1 MGLSEFA
8 VKRPIAML
16 MVFVGLII
24 IGGISLTRLS
34 VELMPNASYGIV
46 TVKINVRG
54 GMPPEDIESLVT
66 RPVEEAVSP
75 VKHLKHI
82 ISTSKK
88 ESSTVMLT
96 FEPGTN
102 MKFAALEVREKIGQI
117 RNKLPDEIEK
127 PVIERYDESDFPITI
142 LALTGTGYTPE
153 MLRKIAEERM
163 KEQLSR
169 INGVANVEVRGGRER
184 KILVEI
190 DQARLQAYNLPIKK
204 VIAILNLSNLN
215 LLTGSID
222 KRKYRYLVRTMGEF
236 RNVEEIKK
244 LGIIVTPGGSIIRL
258 EDIADV
264 KDSYLEPE
272 AYARLNARP
281 VTALYIHKESTANTV
296 RVSGAIK
303 KELEKI
309 KLNLPGEVNIVTVS
323 DQAIF
328 IKQSIKTVWGSLLF
342 GAFLAGA
349 ILFLFLKDLRHIF
362 VIVAVIP
369 ISVMVAFS
377 LMYFRKITLNVMTLS
392 GLALGIGMLLD
403 NSIVVLENIFKH
415 KTKLAKEDDQ
425 SIQEGIES
433 QPSQKE
439 IPVKATREVI
449 LPIVAGTITT
459 LVVFLPIV
467 FINKQVEILYSGLAL
482 TVTFSLV
489 ASLFVALTLVPLL
502 SSRIPL
508 HAGRKGPV
516 SKGPAHEGRLRKFFG
531 LLRHG
536 NDRENY
542 GDDAENY
549 GEEGV
554 KSEAPSEFS
563 NEVYGEG
570 KQEPSPEEKLPSPQ
584 SWKRKFSLNFPKLHN
599 LYQKTLDFV
608 LRKRY
613 IAIAGLV
620 FLFLLSL
627 IIYRNFLEKDYMG
640 TTEQSEFTI
649 FVELPSG
656 SKLEI
661 SDQVVAEVESMLTT
675 IPEIKEVTKTV
686 TARVEG
692 WSSKVYVTLLP
703 RSERARTVQEVIDTL
718 RPRVSKIGEVYDTFI
733 YFSEPQSASE
743 VFLDVYGYDY
753 NVLRDLAI
761 SLAKSMGTVAGL
773 ADVKLRYKPGRPE
786 MRFNVDKQ
794 RSAYFGLSVRDIA
807 EITHAQMRGLRATY
821 FHDKARQVETIARL
835 DERHRRDFEDLRKLT
850 LDTPSGA
857 QIYLE
862 QIVDFNFA
870 LSPSE
875 IWRKDKNRMIQ
886 VSAHR
891 GRLTLG
897 TAVDRI
903 KKSLAQIKPP
913 KDYYYEFSGD
923 YQEMVQNEKEFKF
936 ALGVMVILV
945 FIVLASL
952 FESYSQPLIIMV
964 TVPMAV
970 IGAIL
975 ALFITHKPV
984 TMGVF
989 IGLIML
995 GGIAVNNAIILVDR
1009 INHLRRKEEDSLVGN
1024 NLNGGEI
1031 LRREP
1036 LKAVLQAGGDRLR
1049 PILMTSLTTI
1059 LGLLPMALDRSEG
1072 SSLWSPLAITV
1083 IGGLAAS
1090 TILTLFIV
1098 PAFYMIFED
1107 LKKLIRLTN
1116 GA

>member
-8 VKRPIAML
+8 VKRPIAIL
-16 MVFVGLII
+16 MVSLGLII
-24 IGGISLTRLS
+24 IGGISLTHLS

-46 TVKINVRG
+46 TIKIDVRG

-66 RPVEEAVSP
+66 RPVEEVVSS

-88 ESSTVMLT
+88 ESSTVTLT

-102 MKFAALEVREKIGQI
+102 MKFAALEVREKVGQI
-117 RNKLPDEIEK
+117 KNKLPEEIEK
-127 PVIERYDESDFPITI
+127 PVIERYEESDFPIMI

-153 MLRKIAEERM
+153 MLRKIAEEKM
-163 KEQLSR
+163 KERLSR
-169 INGVANVEVRGGRER
+169 ITGVANVEVRGGRER

-204 VIAILNLSNLN
+204 VIGILNLSNLN

-222 KRKYRYLVRTMGEF
+222 KRKYRCLVRTMGEF
-236 RNVEEIKK
+236 KNIEEIKK

-272 AYARLNARP
+272 AYARLDTRP

-296 RVSGAIK
+296 RVSEAIE

-309 KLNLPGEVNIVTVS
+309 NLILPGEVNIVTVS
-323 DQAIF
+323 NQAIF
-328 IKQSIKTVWGSLLF
+328 IKQSIKTVWGSLLL
-342 GAFLAGA
+342 GAFLSGA
-349 ILFLFLKDLRHIF
+349 ILFLFLKDIRHIF
-362 VIVAVIP
+362 IIVVVIP

-392 GLALGIGMLLD
+392 GLALGIGMLVD

-415 KTKLAKEDDQ
+415 KERLARESNQSSKEVTG
-425 SIQEGIES
+425 SEA
-433 QPSQKE
+433 SQKE
-439 IPVKATREVI
+439 LCIKASQEVI
-449 LPIVAGTITT
+449 IPIVAGTVTT

-489 ASLFVALTLVPLL
+489 ASLFVALTVVPLL

-508 HAGRKGPV
+508 YRK
-516 SKGPAHEGRLRKFFG
+516 SKE
-531 LLRHG
+531 
-536 NDRENY
+536 ENY
-542 GDDAENY
+542 QEDELPF
-549 GEEGV
+549 
-554 KSEAPSEFS
+554 SESR
-563 NEVYGEG
+563 
-570 KQEPSPEEKLPSPQ
+570 
-584 SWKRKFSLNFPKLHN
+584 KRKFIWKLPKLHN
-599 LYQKTLDFV
+599 FYRKYRKTVAFT

-613 IAIAGLV
+613 IAIGSLI

-627 IIYRNFLEKDYMG
+627 LVYRNFLEKDYMG

-656 SKLEI
+656 AKLEI
-661 SDQVVAEVESMLTT
+661 SDQVVSEVESLLTT
-675 IPEIKEVTKTV
+675 IPEIKAVTKTV

-692 WSSKVYVTLLP
+692 WSSKVYVTLVP
-703 RSERARTVQEVIDTL
+703 QSERARTVQEVIDSL
-718 RPRVSKIGEVYDTFI
+718 RPKVKKIGEIYDTFI

-753 NVLRDLAI
+753 DILRDLAI

-794 RSAYFGLSVRDIA
+794 RAAYFGLSVKDIA

-835 DERHRRDFEDLRKLT
+835 DERHRRDFEDLKKLT

-862 QIVDFNFA
+862 QVADFNFA

-875 IWRKDKNRMIQ
+875 IWRKDKSRMIQ

-891 GRLTLG
+891 GRLALG
-897 TAVDRI
+897 TAVENI
-903 KKSLAQIKPP
+903 KKSLAHIKPP
-913 KDYYYEFSGD
+913 KDYYFEFGGD

-936 ALGVMVILV
+936 ALYVMVLLV

-964 TVPMAV
+964 TVPMAA

-989 IGLIML
+989 IGLIIL
-995 GGIAVNNAIILVDR
+995 GGVVVNNAIILVDR
-1009 INHLRRKEEDSLVGN
+1009 INHLIRKEEGVLLGTT
-1024 NLNGGEI
+1024 LNGEEL
-1031 LRREP
+1031 LRRKS
-1036 LKAVLQAGGDRLR
+1036 LKAVLKAGEDRLR
-1049 PILMTSLTTI
+1049 PILMTTLTTI

-1083 IGGLAAS
+1083 IGGLTTS

-1107 LKKLIRLTN
+1107 IKKVIPLTYRDWKVFARQALRLLPF
-1116 GA
+1116 

>member
-8 VKRPIAML
+8 VKRPIAIL
-16 MVFVGLII
+16 MVFLGLII
-24 IGGISLTRLS
+24 IGAISLLHLS

-46 TVKINVRG
+46 TVKIDVRG

-66 RPVEEAVSP
+66 RPIEEAVSS

-88 ESSTVMLT
+88 ESSTVTLT

-102 MKFAALEVREKIGQI
+102 MKFAALEVREKVGQI
-117 RNKLPDEIEK
+117 KNKLPEEIEK
-127 PVIERYDESDFPITI
+127 PVIERYDEADFPIMI
-142 LALTGTGYTPE
+142 LALTGSGYTPE
-153 MLRKIAEERM
+153 TLRKIAEEKM
-163 KEQLSR
+163 KERLSR
-169 INGVANVEVRGGRER
+169 ISGVANVEVRGGRER

-204 VIAILNLSNLN
+204 VIGILNLSNLN

-222 KRKYRYLVRTMGEF
+222 KTKYRYLVRTMGEF
-236 RNVEEIKK
+236 KNIEEIKK
-244 LGIIVTPGGSIIRL
+244 LGIIVTPAGSIIRL
-258 EDIADV
+258 EDIAEV

-272 AYARLNARP
+272 AYARLNTRP

-296 RVSGAIK
+296 RVSEAIE
-303 KELEKI
+303 KELERI
-309 KLNLPGEVNIVTVS
+309 KLILPKEVNIVTVS
-323 DQAIF
+323 NQAIF
-328 IKQSIKTVWGSLLF
+328 IRQSIKTVWSSLLL
-342 GAFLAGA
+342 GAFLSGA
-349 ILFLFLKDLRHIF
+349 ILFLFLKDIRHIF
-362 VIVAVIP
+362 IIVVVIP

-392 GLALGIGMLLD
+392 GLALGIGMLVD

-415 KTKLAKEDDQ
+415 KERLAKE
-425 SIQEGIES
+425 SNKELTMS
-433 QPSQKE
+433 QASQKGLC
-439 IPVKATREVI
+439 IKACQEVI

-489 ASLFVALTLVPLL
+489 ASLFVAITLVPLL
-502 SSRIPL
+502 SSRIPVYQKSKKEVKEENEITPPESQR
-508 HAGRKGPV
+508 RKPT
-516 SKGPAHEGRLRKFFG
+516 FG
-531 LLRHG
+531 FL
-536 NDRENY
+536 
-542 GDDAENY
+542 
-549 GEEGV
+549 
-554 KSEAPSEFS
+554 
-563 NEVYGEG
+563 
-570 KQEPSPEEKLPSPQ
+570 
-584 SWKRKFSLNFPKLHN
+584 KLHN
-599 LYQKTLDFV
+599 FYRKTLAFA

-613 IAIAGLV
+613 IVIVSLIL
-620 FLFLLSL
+620 LFLLSL
-627 IIYRNFLEKDYMG
+627 LVYRNFLEKDYMG

-656 SKLEI
+656 AKLEI
-661 SDQVVAEVESMLTT
+661 SDQVVSEVESLLTT

-692 WSSKVYVTLLP
+692 WSSKVYVTLVP
-703 RSERARTVQEVIDTL
+703 QSERARTVQEIIDSL
-718 RPRVSKIGEVYDTFI
+718 RPRVKKIGEIYDTFI
-733 YFSEPQSASE
+733 YFSEPQSSSE

-753 NVLRDLAI
+753 NILRDLAI
-761 SLAKSMGTVAGL
+761 SLAKRMGTVAGL

-794 RSAYFGLSVRDIA
+794 RAAYFGLSVRDIA

-835 DERHRRDFEDLRKLT
+835 DERHRRDFEDLKKLT

-862 QIVDFNFA
+862 QVADFNFA

-875 IWRKDKNRMIQ
+875 IWRKDKTRMIQ
-886 VSAHR
+886 LSAHR
-891 GRLTLG
+891 GRLALG
-897 TAVDRI
+897 TAVEMI
-903 KKSLAQIKPP
+903 KKNIAHIKPP
-913 KDYYYEFSGD
+913 KDYYFEFGGD

-936 ALGVMVILV
+936 ALCVMVLLV
-945 FIVLASL
+945 YIVLASL
-952 FESYSQPLIIMV
+952 FESYSQPVIIMIA
-964 TVPMAV
+964 VPMAA

-975 ALFITHKPV
+975 SLFITHKPV

-989 IGLIML
+989 IGLIIL
-995 GGIAVNNAIILVDR
+995 GGVVVNNAIILIDR
-1009 INHLRRKEEDSLVGN
+1009 INHLIGKEE
-1024 NLNGGEI
+1024 NGEK
-1031 LRREP
+1031 LLWRKT
-1036 LKAVLQAGGDRLR
+1036 LKAVLKAGGDRLR
-1049 PILMTSLTTI
+1049 PILMTTLTTI
-1059 LGLLPMALDRSEG
+1059 LGLVPMALDRSEG
-1072 SSLWSPLAITV
+1072 SSLWSPLAITI
-1083 IGGLAAS
+1083 IGGLSVS

-1107 LKKLIRLTN
+1107 IKK
-1116 GA
+1116 

>member
-1 MGLSEFA
+1 MGISEFA
-8 VKRPIAML
+8 VKRPIAIL
-16 MVFVGLII
+16 MVFLGLII

-46 TVKINVRG
+46 TIKINVRG

-66 RPVEEAVSP
+66 RPVEEAASP
-75 VKHLKHI
+75 VKHLKNI

-117 RNKLPDEIEK
+117 RNKLPEEIEK

-142 LALTGTGYTPE
+142 LALTGAGYTPE

-169 INGVANVEVRGGRER
+169 INGIANVEVRGGRER

-204 VIAILNLSNLN
+204 VIGILNLSNLN

-244 LGIIVTPGGSIIRL
+244 LAIMVTPMGSIIRL

-281 VTALYIHKESTANTV
+281 VTSLYIHKESTANTV
-296 RVSGAIK
+296 RVSEAIK
-303 KELEKI
+303 KELKNI

-323 DQAIF
+323 DQAVF
-328 IKQSIKTVWGSLLF
+328 IKQSIKTVWGSLIF

-349 ILFLFLKDLRHIF
+349 ILFLFLRDIRHIF

-415 KTKLAKEDDQ
+415 KTKQVRKNDQ
-425 SIQEGIES
+425 SVQEGIES
-433 QPSQKE
+433 QEGQKQMS
-439 IPVKATREVI
+439 IKATREVI
-449 LPIVAGTITT
+449 LPILAGTITT

-467 FINKQVEILYSGLAL
+467 FINKQIEILYSGLAL
-482 TVTFSLV
+482 TVTFSLL

-502 SSRIPL
+502 SSKIPL
-508 HAGRKGPV
+508 YRK
-516 SKGPAHEGRLRKFFG
+516 SKEELR
-531 LLRHG
+531 
-536 NDRENY
+536 
-542 GDDAENY
+542 
-549 GEEGV
+549 
-554 KSEAPSEFS
+554 P
-563 NEVYGEG
+563 
-570 KQEPSPEEKLPSPQ
+570 QEDLPSPESEKT
-584 SWKRKFSLNFPKLHN
+584 KFSFNFPKLHN
-599 LYQKTLDFV
+599 LYEKSLAFILQ
-608 LRKRY
+608 KRY

-627 IIYRNFLEKDYMG
+627 IIYRIFLEKDYMG

-656 SKLEI
+656 AKLEI

-675 IPEIKEVTKTV
+675 IPEIKAVTKTV

-692 WSSKVYVTLLP
+692 WSSKVYVTLVS
-703 RSERARTVQEVIDTL
+703 RSERVRTVQEVMDTL
-718 RPRVSKIGEVYDTFI
+718 RPRVKQIGEIYDTFI
-733 YFSEPQSASE
+733 YFSEPQSSSE

-835 DERHRRDFEDLRKLT
+835 DERHRRDLEDLRKLT
-850 LDTPSGA
+850 LDTPAGA

-862 QIVDFNFA
+862 QIADFNFA

-897 TAVDRI
+897 TAVERI
-903 KKSLAQIKPP
+903 KKSLADIKPP

-923 YQEMVQNEKEFKF
+923 YQEMVQNEKEFRF
-936 ALGVMVILV
+936 ALWVMVILV

-952 FESYSQPLIIMV
+952 FESYSQPFIIMV

-1009 INHLRRKEEDSLVGN
+1009 INYLRRKEEDSIVEN

-1031 LRREP
+1031 PGREP
-1036 LKAVLQAGGDRLR
+1036 VKAIIEAGEDRLR

-1083 IGGLAAS
+1083 IGGLTAS

-1107 LKKLIRLTN
+1107 IKKLIRLAN

>member
-8 VKRPIAML
+8 VKRPIAILML
-16 MVFVGLII
+16 FLGLII

-46 TVKINVRG
+46 TTKIDVRG

-66 RPVEEAVSP
+66 RPVEEAVSS
-75 VKHLKHI
+75 VKHLEHI

-88 ESSTVMLT
+88 ESSIVTLT

-117 RNKLPDEIEK
+117 RNKLPQEIEK
-127 PVIERYDESDFPITI
+127 PVIERYEESDFPIMI
-142 LALTGTGYTPE
+142 MALTGTGYTPE
-153 MLRKIAEERM
+153 MLRKIAEERI

-190 DQARLQAYNLPIKK
+190 DQARLQAYSLPIKK
-204 VIAILNLSNLN
+204 VIGILNLSNLN
-215 LLTGSID
+215 LLTGSVD

-244 LGIIVTPGGSIIRL
+244 LGIIVTPTGSIIRL

-272 AYARLNARP
+272 AYARLNTRP

-296 RVSGAIK
+296 RVSESIR
-303 KELEKI
+303 KELEEI
-309 KLNLPGEVNIVTVS
+309 KPGLPREVNIVTVS

-328 IKQSIKTVWGSLLF
+328 IKQSIKTVWGSLLL
-342 GAFLAGA
+342 GAFLSGA
-349 ILFLFLKDLRHIF
+349 ILFLFLKDIRHIF
-362 VIVAVIP
+362 IIVAVIP

-377 LMYFRKITLNVMTLS
+377 LMYFQKITLNVMTLS
-392 GLALGIGMLLD
+392 GLALGIGMLVD

-415 KTKLAKEDDQ
+415 KDKLARENDQ
-425 SIQEGIES
+425 SIKKGIEA
-433 QPSQKE
+433 QPGQKE
-439 IPVKATREVI
+439 ICIEATREVI
-449 LPIVAGTITT
+449 LPIVAGTVTT

-482 TVTFSLV
+482 TVIFSLV

-508 HAGRKGPV
+508 VGIRKWSLPNGGLHKIFRLFRRGDE
-516 SKGPAHEGRLRKFFG
+516 KG
-531 LLRHG
+531 
-536 NDRENY
+536 NY
-542 GDDAENY
+542 G
-549 GEEGV
+549 GSKEEL
-554 KSEAPSEFS
+554 
-563 NEVYGEG
+563 
-570 KQEPSPEEKLPSPQ
+570 EPEEDLASPESRKIKLAL
-584 SWKRKFSLNFPKLHN
+584 KFPNLHN
-599 LYQKTLDFV
+599 LYRKTIVFA

-613 IAIAGLV
+613 LTIAGLV
-620 FLFLLSL
+620 VLFLLSL
-627 IIYRNFLEKDYMG
+627 VLYRSFLEKDYMG

-656 SKLEI
+656 AKLEI
-661 SDQVVAEVESMLTT
+661 SDQVVSEVESLLTT
-675 IPEIKEVTKTV
+675 IPEIKAVTKTV

-703 RSERARTVQEVIDTL
+703 RSERARTVQEVIDSL
-718 RPRVSKIGEVYDTFI
+718 RPRVNKIGEIYDTFI

-743 VFLDVYGYDY
+743 VFIDVYGYDY

-821 FHDKARQVETIARL
+821 FHDKTRQVETIARL
-835 DERHRRDFEDLRKLT
+835 DERHRRDLEDLKKLT

-862 QIVDFNFA
+862 QIADFNFA

-875 IWRKDKNRMIQ
+875 IWRKDKSRMIQ

-891 GRLTLG
+891 GRLALG
-897 TAVDRI
+897 TAVERI
-903 KKSLAQIKPP
+903 KKSLANIKPP
-913 KDYYYEFSGD
+913 KDYYYEFGGD

-936 ALGVMVILV
+936 ALWVMVLLV

-952 FESYSQPLIIMV
+952 FESYSQPIIIMV
-964 TVPMAV
+964 TVPMAA

-975 ALFITHKPV
+975 ALFLTHKPV

-989 IGLIML
+989 IGIIML

-1009 INHLRRKEEDSLVGN
+1009 INHLRRKEEGMLIGTD
-1024 NLNGGEI
+1024 LNGGEI
-1031 LRREP
+1031 PGSELIR
-1036 LKAVLQAGGDRLR
+1036 AVIRASKDRLR
-1049 PILMTSLTTI
+1049 PILMTTLTTI

-1083 IGGLAAS
+1083 IGGLSAS
-1090 TILTLFIV
+1090 TVLTLFIV
-1098 PAFYMIFED
+1098 PALYMIFED
-1107 LKKLIRLTN
+1107 IKMVIRITH
-1116 GA
+1116 GS

>member
-8 VKRPIAML
+8 VKRPIAIL
-16 MVFVGLII
+16 MVFLGLII
-24 IGGISLTRLS
+24 IGVISLTHLS

-46 TVKINVRG
+46 TIKINVRG
-54 GMPPEDIESLVT
+54 GMPSEDIESLVT
-66 RPVEEAVSP
+66 RPVEEAVSS
-75 VKHLKHI
+75 VKRLKHI

-88 ESSTVMLT
+88 ECSTVTLT

-102 MKFAALEVREKIGQI
+102 MKFAALEVREKFGRI
-117 RNKLPDEIEK
+117 RNKLPEEIEK
-127 PVIERYDESDFPITI
+127 PVIERYDEADFPIMI

-153 MLRKIAEERM
+153 MLRKIAEEKM

-204 VIAILNLSNLN
+204 VIGILNLSNLN

-222 KRKYRYLVRTMGEF
+222 KSKYKYLVRTMGEF
-236 RNVEEIKK
+236 KNIEEIKK
-244 LGIIVTPGGSIIRL
+244 LGIIVIPSGSIIRL
-258 EDIADV
+258 GDIAEV

-272 AYARLNARP
+272 AYARLDTRP

-296 RVSGAIK
+296 RVSEAIER
-303 KELEKI
+303 ELEKI
-309 KLNLPGEVNIVTVS
+309 KLSLPREVNIVIVS
-323 DQAIF
+323 NQAVF
-328 IKQSIKTVWGSLLF
+328 IRQSIKTVWRSLLF

-349 ILFLFLKDLRHIF
+349 ILLLFLKDIRHIV
-362 VIVAVIP
+362 VIVVVIP

-377 LMYFRKITLNVMTLS
+377 LMYFQKITLNVMTLS

-415 KTKLAKEDDQ
+415 KVKLARENAQ
-425 SIQEGIES
+425 PIQEGIKS
-433 QPSQKE
+433 GASQKE
-439 IPVKATREVI
+439 VSIKASREVI

-459 LVVFLPIV
+459 LVVFLPVV
-467 FINKQVEILYSGLAL
+467 FMNKQVEILYSGLAL

-508 HAGRKGPV
+508 SPVRKGFV
-516 SKGPAHEGRLRKFFG
+516 HKGWGGKIFG
-531 LLRHG
+531 LLRQR

-542 GDDAENY
+542 G
-549 GEEGV
+549 EEEV
-554 KSEAPSEFS
+554 ESKAPSKFS
-563 NEVYGEG
+563 NEVYGES
-570 KQEPSPEEKLPSPQ
+570 KEELSPEEDLPSPQ
-584 SWKRKFSLNFPKLHN
+584 NQKRKFTLKFPKLHN
-599 LYQKTLDFV
+599 LYRKTLAFA

-613 IAIAGLV
+613 FAIVGL
-620 FLFLLSL
+620 FSFFLLSL
-627 IIYRNFLEKDYMG
+627 LIYRNSLEKDYMG

-656 SKLEI
+656 AKLEI
-661 SDQVVAEVESMLTT
+661 SDQVVSEVESMLTA
-675 IPEIKEVTKTV
+675 IPEIKNVTKTV

-692 WSSKVYVTLLP
+692 WSSKVYVTLVP
-703 RSERARTVQEVIDTL
+703 RSERARTVQEVIDAL
-718 RPRVSKIGEVYDTFI
+718 RPRVRKIGEIYDTFI
-733 YFSEPQSASE
+733 YFSEPQSSSE
-743 VFLDVYGYDY
+743 VFLDIYGYDY

-850 LDTPSGA
+850 LDTPSGT

-862 QIVDFNFA
+862 QVADFSFA

-875 IWRKDKNRMIQ
+875 IWRKDKSRMIQ

-891 GRLTLG
+891 GKLTLG

-913 KDYYYEFSGD
+913 KDYYYEFAGD

-936 ALGVMVILV
+936 ALYVMVILV

-964 TVPMAV
+964 TVPMAA

-984 TMGVF
+984 AMGVF

-1009 INHLRRKEEDSLVGN
+1009 INHLRRKQGDALVETT
-1024 NLNGGEI
+1024 LNGGEI
-1031 LRREP
+1031 SGREC
-1036 LKAVLQAGGDRLR
+1036 LKAVLKAGQDRLR

-1083 IGGLAAS
+1083 IGGLATS

-1107 LKKLIRLTN
+1107 IKRVIRLTRE
-1116 GA
+1116 A

>member
-8 VKRPIAML
+8 VKRPIAIL
-16 MVFVGLII
+16 MVFVGLIV

-46 TVKINVRG
+46 TIKINVRG

-75 VKHLKHI
+75 VKHLNHI

-117 RNKLPDEIEK
+117 RNKLPEEIEK
-127 PVIERYDESDFPITI
+127 PVIERYDEADFPITI

-169 INGVANVEVRGGRER
+169 INGIANVEVRGGRER

-190 DQARLQAYNLPIKK
+190 DQGRLQAYNLPIKK
-204 VIAILNLSNLN
+204 VIGILNLSNLN

-272 AYARLNARP
+272 AYARLNTRP

-296 RVSGAIK
+296 RISEAIK
-303 KELEKI
+303 KELKKI
-309 KLNLPGEVNIVTVS
+309 KPNLPGEVNIVTVS
-323 DQAIF
+323 DQAVF
-328 IKQSIKTVWGSLLF
+328 IKQSIKTVWKSLLF

-349 ILFLFLKDLRHIF
+349 ILFLFLKDIKHIF
-362 VIVAVIP
+362 VIVTVIP

-415 KTKLAKEDDQ
+415 KTKVARGDDQ
-425 SIQEGIES
+425 SIQQGIDS
-433 QPSQKE
+433 QTSQKE
-439 IPVKATREVI
+439 VSVKASREVI

-482 TVTFSLV
+482 TVTFSLI

-508 HAGRKGPV
+508 YPVGKAPLGKGPV
-516 SKGPAHEGRLRKFFG
+516 IKAGLRKFFG
-531 LLRHG
+531 LLGKRD
-536 NDRENY
+536 DRENY
-542 GDDAENY
+542 GDDAGNY
-549 GEEGV
+549 GDDGV
-554 KSEAPSEFS
+554 EPEAPSEFS
-563 NEVYGEG
+563 YGVYGES
-570 KQEPSPEEKLPSPQ
+570 KQELRSEEDLPSPQ
-584 SWKRKFSLNFPKLHN
+584 SRKRKLTFNFPKLHN
-599 LYQKTLDFV
+599 LYEKTLAFI

-627 IIYRNFLEKDYMG
+627 LIYRSFLEKDYMG

-656 SKLEI
+656 AKLEI
-661 SDQVVAEVESMLTT
+661 SDQVVSEVESMLTT

-718 RPRVSKIGEVYDTFI
+718 RPRVRQIGEVYDTFI

-761 SLAKSMGTVAGL
+761 SLGKSMGTVAGL

-897 TAVDRI
+897 TAVERI
-903 KKSLAQIKPP
+903 KKSIANIKPP

-936 ALGVMVILV
+936 ALCIMVILV

-1009 INHLRRKEEDSLVGN
+1009 INHLRGKEEDALVGN
-1024 NLNGGEI
+1024 NLNGGKI

-1107 LKKLIRLTN
+1107 VKKIIRLANET
-1116 GA
+1116 

>member
-1 MGLSEFA
+1 MGISEFA
-8 VKRPIAML
+8 VKRPIAIL
-16 MVFVGLII
+16 MVFVGFVI

-54 GMPPEDIESLVT
+54 GMAPEDIESLVT

-117 RNKLPDEIEK
+117 RNKLPEEIEK
-127 PVIERYDESDFPITI
+127 PVIERYDEADFPIAI
-142 LALTGTGYTPE
+142 LALTGGGYTPE
-153 MLRKIAEERM
+153 MLRKIAEERI
-163 KEQLSR
+163 KEQISR
-169 INGVANVEVRGGRER
+169 ISGVANVEVRGGRER
-184 KILVEI
+184 KILVEV

-236 RNVEEIKK
+236 RNVEEIKN
-244 LGIIVTPGGSIIRL
+244 LAIMVTPMGSIIRL

-272 AYARLNARP
+272 AYARLNTRP

-296 RVSGAIK
+296 RVSEAIK
-303 KELEKI
+303 KELKEI
-309 KLNLPGEVNIVTVS
+309 KLNLPREINIVTVS

-349 ILFLFLKDLRHIF
+349 ILFLFLKDIRHIF

-415 KTKLAKEDDQ
+415 RTKQAGENGQ
-425 SIQEGIES
+425 SVQKGIES
-433 QPSQKE
+433 LPGEKQIS
-439 IPVKATREVI
+439 IKATREVI

-502 SSRIPL
+502 SSRIPVY
-508 HAGRKGPV
+508 RK
-516 SKGPAHEGRLRKFFG
+516 S
-531 LLRHG
+531 
-536 NDRENY
+536 
-542 GDDAENY
+542 
-549 GEEGV
+549 
-554 KSEAPSEFS
+554 
-563 NEVYGEG
+563 
-570 KQEPSPEEKLPSPQ
+570 KQELRPGENIPSPESE
-584 SWKRKFSLNFPKLHN
+584 KRKFSLNFPKLHN
-599 LYQKTLDFV
+599 LYRKALVFILQ
-608 LRKRY
+608 KRY

-661 SDQVVAEVESMLTT
+661 SDQIVAEVESMLTT
-675 IPEIKEVTKTV
+675 IPEIKGVTKTV

-692 WSSKVYVTLLP
+692 WSSKVYVTLVP

-718 RPRVSKIGEVYDTFI
+718 RPRVKKIGEIYDTFI

-753 NVLRDLAI
+753 NVLRELAI
-761 SLAKSMGTVAGL
+761 SMAKSMGTVAGL

-807 EITHAQMRGLRATY
+807 EITHAQMKGLRATY

-857 QIYLE
+857 QIYLQ

-897 TAVDRI
+897 TAVEKI
-903 KKSLAQIKPP
+903 KKSLVHIKPP

-936 ALGVMVILV
+936 ALWVMVLLV

-952 FESYSQPLIIMV
+952 FESYSQPFIIMV

-970 IGAIL
+970 IGAII
-975 ALFITHKPV
+975 ALFMTHKPI

-995 GGIAVNNAIILVDR
+995 GGIAVNNAIILIDR
-1009 INHLRRKEEDSLVGN
+1009 INHLRRKEKDALAGN

-1031 LRREP
+1031 PGREA
-1036 LKAVLQAGGDRLR
+1036 LKAILQAGGDRLR

-1107 LKKLIRLTN
+1107 IKKLIRLTN
-1116 GA
+1116 

>member
-1 MGLSEFA
+1 MGISEFA
-8 VKRPIAML
+8 VKRPITIL
-16 MVFVGLII
+16 MVFLGLII
-24 IGGISLTRLS
+24 IGVISLTRLS

-46 TVKINVRG
+46 TIKINVRG

-66 RPVEEAVSP
+66 RPVEEAASP
-75 VKHLKHI
+75 VKYLKNI

-117 RNKLPDEIEK
+117 RNKLPEEIEK
-127 PVIERYDESDFPITI
+127 PVIERYDEADFPITI
-142 LALTGTGYTPE
+142 LALTGAGYTPE

-204 VIAILNLSNLN
+204 VIGILNLSNLN

-244 LGIIVTPGGSIIRL
+244 LAIMVTPMGSIIRL

-272 AYARLNARP
+272 AYARLNTRP

-296 RVSGAIK
+296 RVSETIK
-303 KELEKI
+303 KELKNI
-309 KLNLPGEVNIVTVS
+309 KLTLPGEVNIVTVS
-323 DQAIF
+323 DQAVF
-328 IKQSIKTVWGSLLF
+328 IKQSIKTVWGSLLL
-342 GAFLAGA
+342 GAFLSGA
-349 ILFLFLKDLRHIF
+349 ILFLFLKDVRHIF
-362 VIVAVIP
+362 IIVAVIP

-377 LMYFRKITLNVMTLS
+377 LMYFQKITLNVMTLS
-392 GLALGIGMLLD
+392 GLALGIGMLVD

-415 KTKLAKEDDQ
+415 KEKLASENDQ
-425 SIQEGIES
+425 SIQKGIETR
-433 QPSQKE
+433 PSQSE
-439 IPVKATREVI
+439 ICIKATREVI

-467 FINKQVEILYSGLAL
+467 FINKQVKILYSGLAL
-482 TVTFSLV
+482 TVTFSLL

-508 HAGRKGPV
+508 QPVGKKPIGEGPV
-516 SKGPAHEGRLRKFFG
+516 GKGGLRRIFG
-531 LLRHG
+531 LLRKR
-536 NDRENY
+536 NKREDY
-542 GDDAENY
+542 DDDAGNYEEN
-549 GEEGV
+549 GH
-554 KSEAPSEFS
+554 K
-563 NEVYGEG
+563 
-570 KQEPSPEEKLPSPQ
+570 KKLT
-584 SWKRKFSLNFPKLHN
+584 FNIPKLHN
-599 LYQKTLDFV
+599 LYEKSLAFI
-608 LRKRY
+608 LKKRY

-627 IIYRNFLEKDYMG
+627 IIYRIFLEKDYMG

-656 SKLEI
+656 AKLEI

-675 IPEIKEVTKTV
+675 IPEIKAVTKTV

-703 RSERARTVQEVIDTL
+703 RSERARTVQEVMDTL
-718 RPRVSKIGEVYDTFI
+718 RPRVKQIGEIYDTFI
-733 YFSEPQSASE
+733 YFSEPQSSSE

-835 DERHRRDFEDLRKLT
+835 DERHRRDLEDLRKLT

-862 QIVDFNFA
+862 QIADFNFA

-897 TAVDRI
+897 TAVERI
-903 KKSLAQIKPP
+903 KKSIADIKPP

-936 ALGVMVILV
+936 ALWVMVLLV
-945 FIVLASL
+945 FIVLACL
-952 FESYSQPLIIMV
+952 FESYSQPLIIMM
-964 TVPMAV
+964 TVPMGA
-970 IGAIL
+970 IGAIS

-989 IGLIML
+989 IGLIIL
-995 GGIAVNNAIILVDR
+995 GGIVVNNAIILIDR
-1009 INHLRRKEEDSLVGN
+1009 INHLKRKEEASIVGN

-1031 LRREP
+1031 PGREP
-1036 LKAVLQAGGDRLR
+1036 VKVILQSGEDRLR
-1049 PILMTSLTTI
+1049 PILMTTLTTI
-1059 LGLLPMALDRSEG
+1059 LGLVPMALDRSEG
-1072 SSLWSPLAITV
+1072 SSLWSPLAITL
-1083 IGGLAAS
+1083 IGGLTIS
-1090 TILTLFIV
+1090 TILTLFII

-1107 LKKLIRLTN
+1107 AKKIIQSLRETDSLKSGSRRL
-1116 GA
+1116 

>member
-8 VKRPIAML
+8 VKRPIAIL
-16 MVFVGLII
+16 MVFMGLII

-46 TVKINVRG
+46 TIKINVRG

-66 RPVEEAVSP
+66 RPVEEAVGP

-117 RNKLPDEIEK
+117 RNKLPEEIEK

-153 MLRKIAEERM
+153 MLRKIAEEKM

-204 VIAILNLSNLN
+204 VIGILNLSNLN

-272 AYARLNARP
+272 AYARLNTRP

-296 RVSGAIK
+296 RVSEAIK
-303 KELEKI
+303 RELKKI
-309 KLNLPGEVNIVTVS
+309 KPNLPREVNIVTIS
-323 DQAIF
+323 DQAVF
-328 IKQSIKTVWGSLLF
+328 IKQSIKTVWKSLLF

-349 ILFLFLKDLRHIF
+349 ILFFFLRDIRHIF

-415 KTKLAKEDDQ
+415 KTKPIRENDQ
-425 SIQEGIES
+425 SVQKGIES
-433 QPSQKE
+433 LPTQKQ
-439 IPVKATREVI
+439 ISIKATREVI

-508 HAGRKGPV
+508 PAVGKGPL
-516 SKGPAHEGRLRKFFG
+516 SKGPIEKEPIGEGRVRKGGLGRLFG
-531 LLRHG
+531 FLGQRG
-536 NDRENY
+536 DRENY
-542 GDDAENY
+542 ADDAGNY
-549 GEEGV
+549 GEDGD
-554 KSEAPSEFS
+554 
-563 NEVYGEG
+563 
-570 KQEPSPEEKLPSPQ
+570 
-584 SWKRKFSLNFPKLHN
+584 KRKFSLKFPQ
-599 LYQKTLDFV
+599 LYSLYRKTLIFT

-613 IAIAGLV
+613 IAIASLV

-640 TTEQSEFTI
+640 ATEQSEFTI

-656 SKLEI
+656 AKLEI
-661 SDQVVAEVESMLTT
+661 SDQVVSEVESMLTT

-692 WSSKVYVTLLP
+692 WSSKVYVTLVP
-703 RSERARTVQEVIDTL
+703 RSDRVRTVQEVIDTL
-718 RPRVSKIGEVYDTFI
+718 RPRVRQIGEVYDTFI

-897 TAVDRI
+897 TAVEKI
-903 KKSLAQIKPP
+903 KKSIAQIKPP

-936 ALGVMVILV
+936 ALWVMVILV

-975 ALFITHKPV
+975 ALFITHKPI

-1009 INHLRRKEEDSLVGN
+1009 INHLRRKEENAFVET

-1031 LRREP
+1031 PGRDP
-1036 LKAVLQAGGDRLR
+1036 VKAIIKAGGDRLR

-1083 IGGLAAS
+1083 IGGLATS

-1107 LKKLIRLTN
+1107 IKKLIRLTN
-1116 GA
+1116 ET

>member
-8 VKRPIAML
+8 VKRPIAIL
-16 MVFVGLII
+16 MVFLGLII

-46 TVKINVRG
+46 TIKINVRG

-66 RPVEEAVSP
+66 RPVEEVVSP
-75 VKHLKHI
+75 VKHLNHI

-117 RNKLPDEIEK
+117 RNKLPEEIEK
-127 PVIERYDESDFPITI
+127 PVIERYDEADFPIII

-153 MLRKIAEERM
+153 MLRKIVEKRM

-204 VIAILNLSNLN
+204 VIATLNLSNLN

-236 RNVEEIKK
+236 RNVKEIKK
-244 LGIIVTPGGSIIRL
+244 LGIMVTPRGSIIRL

-272 AYARLNARP
+272 AYARLNTRP

-296 RVSGAIK
+296 RISKAIK

-309 KLNLPGEVNIVTVS
+309 KLNLPREVNIVTVS
-323 DQAIF
+323 DQAVF
-328 IKQSIKTVWGSLLF
+328 IKQSIKTVWTSLLF

-349 ILFLFLKDLRHIF
+349 ILFLFLKDIKHIF

-369 ISVMVAFS
+369 ISVMVVFS

-415 KTKLAKEDDQ
+415 KTKLARENEQ
-425 SIQEGIES
+425 SIPEGIES
-433 QPSQKE
+433 QASQKE

-502 SSRIPL
+502 SSRISL
-508 HAGRKGPV
+508 HPVRKGLV
-516 SKGPAHEGRLRKFFG
+516 HKGWGSKIFG
-531 LLRHG
+531 LLRKG
-536 NDRENY
+536 DDRENY
-542 GDDAENY
+542 G
-549 GEEGV
+549 EEDIES
-554 KSEAPSEFS
+554 KTPSEFS
-563 NEVYGEG
+563 NEVYGED
-570 KQEPSPEEKLPSPQ
+570 KQDLRPEEDLPSPQ
-584 SWKRKFSLNFPKLHN
+584 SQKKKFSLNFPKLHN
-599 LYQKTLDFV
+599 LYRKTLAFT

-613 IAIAGLV
+613 IAIASLV

-627 IIYRNFLEKDYMG
+627 LIYRNFLEKDYMG

-656 SKLEI
+656 AKLEI
-661 SDQVVAEVESMLTT
+661 SDQVVSEVESMLTT
-675 IPEIKEVTKTV
+675 IPEIKGVTKTV

-692 WSSKVYVTLLP
+692 WSSKVYVALVP
-703 RSERARTVQEVIDTL
+703 RSERVRTVQEIIDTL
-718 RPRVSKIGEVYDTFI
+718 RPHVRKIGEIYDTFI

-743 VFLDVYGYDY
+743 VFLDIYGYDY

-794 RSAYFGLSVRDIA
+794 RAAYFGLSVRDIA

-835 DERHRRDFEDLRKLT
+835 DESHRRDLEDLRKLT

-862 QIVDFNFA
+862 QVADFNFA

-875 IWRKDKNRMIQ
+875 IWRKDKSRMIQ

-891 GRLTLG
+891 GRLALG
-897 TAVDRI
+897 TAVQRI
-903 KKSLAQIKPP
+903 KKSIAHIKPP
-913 KDYYYEFSGD
+913 KDYYYEFAGD

-936 ALGVMVILV
+936 AICVMVLLV

-952 FESYSQPLIIMV
+952 FESYSQPFIIMV

-1009 INHLRRKEEDSLVGN
+1009 INHLKRKEEDALVGN

-1031 LRREP
+1031 LRKEP
-1036 LKAVLQAGGDRLR
+1036 LKAVLKAGKDRLR

-1059 LGLLPMALDRSEG
+1059 LGLLPMALDRSES

-1098 PAFYMIFED
+1098 PAFYVIFED
-1107 LKKLIRLTN
+1107 VKRVIRLTH

>member
-8 VKRPIAML
+8 VKRPIAIL

-46 TVKINVRG
+46 TIKINVRG

-117 RNKLPDEIEK
+117 RNKLPEEIEK
-127 PVIERYDESDFPITI
+127 PVIERYDEADFPITI
-142 LALTGTGYTPE
+142 LALTGTGYNPE

-204 VIAILNLSNLN
+204 VIGILNLSNLN

-272 AYARLNARP
+272 AYARLNTRP

-296 RVSGAIK
+296 RVSEAIK
-303 KELEKI
+303 KELKKI
-309 KLNLPGEVNIVTVS
+309 KLNLPGEINIVTVS
-323 DQAIF
+323 DQAVF
-328 IKQSIKTVWGSLLF
+328 IKQSIKTVWKSLLF

-349 ILFLFLKDLRHIF
+349 ILFLFLKDIRHIF
-362 VIVAVIP
+362 IIVAVIP

-415 KTKLAKEDDQ
+415 KTKAAKENDQ
-425 SIQEGIES
+425 SIQQGIDS
-433 QPSQKE
+433 QTSQKVVS
-439 IPVKATREVI
+439 VKASREVI

-508 HAGRKGPV
+508 HAG
-516 SKGPAHEGRLRKFFG
+516 SKGPTGRGPVTKVGLGRILG
-531 LLRHG
+531 LLWKRE
-536 NDRENY
+536 DREN
-542 GDDAENY
+542 D
-549 GEEGV
+549 EEEV
-554 KSEAPSEFS
+554 ESKSPSEFS
-563 NEVYGEG
+563 HQVYGES
-570 KQEPSPEEKLPSPQ
+570 KQELSGEEGSTSSQ
-584 SWKRKFSLNFPKLHN
+584 SQKRKFSLNFLQLHN
-599 LYQKTLDFV
+599 LYRKALAFI

-656 SKLEI
+656 AKLEI

-718 RPRVSKIGEVYDTFI
+718 RSRVRQIGEVYDTFI

-773 ADVKLRYKPGRPE
+773 ADIKLRYKPGRPE

-897 TAVDRI
+897 TAVERI
-903 KKSLAQIKPP
+903 KKSLAHIKPP

-936 ALGVMVILV
+936 ALYVMVILV

-975 ALFITHKPV
+975 ALFITHKPI

-995 GGIAVNNAIILVDR
+995 GGIAVNNAIILIDR
-1009 INHLRRKEEDSLVGN
+1009 INHLRRKEEDTLVETS
-1024 NLNGGEI
+1024 LNGGKI
-1031 LRREP
+1031 LGIEP

-1107 LKKLIRLTN
+1107 AKKLIRLTN